1 MVREGYKTMKSCI
14 LTCYCIGFIVTFMT
28 FAITQA
34 RPAAKLGPS
43 RPSAK
48 PVGLGTLLSILGV
61 VFINFWFIVCR

>member
-1 MVREGYKTMKSCI
+1 
-14 LTCYCIGFIVTFMT
+14 MT

-48 PVGLGTLLSILGV
+48 PVGFGTLLSILGV
-61 VFINFWFIVCR
+61 VFINFWFIVCRYVMKRENGDIPKIDDAHSTMLF

>member
-1 MVREGYKTMKSCI
+1 M
-14 LTCYCIGFIVTFMT
+14 LTSYYIGFIVTFMT

-34 RPAAKLGPS
+34 RPAGKLGPS

-48 PVGLGTLLSILGV
+48 PVGVGTLLSIIGV